1 MATTAEIKGLFSKE
15 HVVLVLLICGS
26 YWFNYNAYN
35 TSQTVLLQQAEIQA
49 DIKILTFQIN
59 NKNEKKLAL
68 TNSFRQ
74 ERQSE
79 YQTTVNVDSSLF
91 CDASNRYKSRY

>member
-59 NKNEKKLAL
+59 NDNEKKLAL
-68 TNSFRQ
+68 SDSFRQ

-79 YQTTVNVDSSLF
+79 YQKTVNVDSSLF
-91 CDASNRYKSRY
+91 CDAFNRYKIRY

>member
-49 DIKILTFQIN
+49 DIKILAFKIN
-59 NKNEKKLAL
+59 SNNEKKLAFSD
-68 TNSFRQ
+68 TIRQ
-74 ERQSE
+74 KRKTEHE
-79 YQTTVNVDSSLF
+79 KAINAYPGLF
-91 CDASNRYKSRY
+91 CHASNRRKSRY